1 MPSVDTIQRLADRVA
16 EAAESPGNQAR
27 REAPPPR
34 ITVYLENIGWTQLF
48 GYDVNRYYD
57 DPAFNCTMQLR
68 QKLYAFET
76 FADDT
81 PIDTTLSAALGWYFD
96 LPCVGLDVT
105 HEPNGVP
112 HIRDDHPLRRSPDLA
127 LLGRHNFYVTGD
139 MPRVFNLY
147 EGLGELTDG
156 RFTVA
161 FPRWE
166 RGPLDMAILLRGY
179 EALMADALERP
190 RFVHDLLRYLV
201 EERIRWWDA
210 FCAEFGISERAAGI
224 ADDWLN
230 VPFVSPAFVEEF
242 VLPRYLELQ
251 AYHGRIPHVHSCGNQ
266 VPLQHLLL
274 RLDTLESIEIN
285 HWTSLADTVRNVP
298 PTRHLAI
305 ALLNTDVELQAEAD
319 QEAQLR
325 DIRERC
331 RGRRYHLVGSALQ
344 KVHDDYAEDIRRIQH
359 WIALAKR
366 LLRCEA

>member
-1 MPSVDTIQRLADRVA
+1 MASNDELRRLMDQVA
-16 EAAESPGNQAR
+16 EAVESPGNQAR
-27 REAPPPR
+27 REAPEPR

-48 GYDVNRYYD
+48 DYDVNRYYD
-57 DPAFNCTMQLR
+57 DPAFNCAMQLR

-76 FADDT
+76 FDDDT

-96 LPCVGLDVT
+96 LPCVGLDVS

-112 HIRDDHPLRRSPDLA
+112 HFRDDHPLSRSPDLA

-147 EGLGELTDG
+147 EGLGELTDD

-179 EALMADALERP
+179 EALMADAVARP
-190 RFVHDLLRYLV
+190 QFVHDLLRYLV

-210 FCAEFGISERAAGI
+210 YCAEFAVSDRTAGI

-230 VPFVSPAFVEEF
+230 VPFISPAFFEEF

-251 AYHGRIPHVHSCGNQ
+251 DYHGRIPHVHSCGNQ
-266 VPLQHLLL
+266 APLQHLLL
-274 RLDTLESIEIN
+274 QLETLESMEVN

-298 PTRHLAI
+298 PTKHLAI
-305 ALLNTDVELQAEAD
+305 ALLNTDVELQPEPE

-325 DIRERC
+325 EIKGLC

-344 KVHDDYAEDIRRIQH
+344 KVHDDYAEDIRRTQH
-359 WIALAKR
+359 WIALAR
-366 LLRCEA
+366 RVLRDG